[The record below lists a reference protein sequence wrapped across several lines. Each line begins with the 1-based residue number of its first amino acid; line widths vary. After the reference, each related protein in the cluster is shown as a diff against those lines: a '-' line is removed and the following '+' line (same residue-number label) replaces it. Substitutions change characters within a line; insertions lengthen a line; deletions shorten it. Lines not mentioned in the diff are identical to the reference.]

1 MTLTTRI
8 VEVEKVAMSEGPFG
22 TVWGDQL
29 VAVFQELPPGLL
41 FHVALP
47 ATAAVR
53 ARKRNPKNKKSKYT
67 NGRWDCEVGSWEM
80 SGPWE

>member
-47 ATAAVR
+47 ASAAVR
-53 ARKRNPKNKKSKYT
+53 ARKRNPKKKQT
-67 NGRWDCEVGSWEM
+67 RMAVGIWRGGFMGNER
-80 SGPWE
+80 PVE